1 MWESA
6 EIGRQSMASSSVSLA
21 GMVGRG
27 RPRRQVAEVTPFR
40 RAAAVEPAVP
50 LWHTAPALGSGPGRC
65 RSSVVE
71 HPLGK
76 GEVHSSILCGS
87 TTLVVRQ
94 VSGIVVQPDA
104 DSLDD

>member
-6 EIGRQSMASSSVSLA
+6 EIGRQSMRSLLA
-21 GMVGRG
+21 YGPFLDKRVGRAQA
-27 RPRRQVAEVTPFR
+27 PRQATAERPFR
-40 RAAAVEPAVP
+40 RAAAVEPP
-50 LWHTAPALGSGPGRC
+50 PTLWHTPAARC

-87 TTLVVRQ
+87 TIAHHHLRD
-94 VSGIVVQPDA
+94 DA
-104 DSLDD
+104 PIRLKACA